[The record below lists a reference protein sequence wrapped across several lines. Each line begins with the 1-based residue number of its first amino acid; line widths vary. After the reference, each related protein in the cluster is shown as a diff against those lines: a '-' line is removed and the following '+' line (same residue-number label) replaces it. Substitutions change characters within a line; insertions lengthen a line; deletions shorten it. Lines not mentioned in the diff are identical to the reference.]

1 MRVLITGG
9 NGYVGR
15 ALTRRLYR
23 AHEVWVLD
31 NLRRSGLRFGPE
43 ELHCFRMAPVDI
55 RDHDAV
61 QDAFAT
67 IAPEVVIHLAAIHF
81 IPECEGRPDDAIAI
95 NVVGTANVLRAC
107 RPNTRV
113 LFASSAAVYAP
124 ESTPHTEAGSH
135 LGPMDVYG
143 LTKLHGED
151 FVRYFASQTGLDATI
166 VRLFNVLGPGETNP
180 HIAPAILAQLL
191 RGKRTLRLGNVH
203 PKRDYIHVEDA
214 ARGFATLALKRHDDA
229 QLDIVNLGSGKAY
242 SVEEMV
248 AAFAETMG
256 EDLTIESDPGRTRS
270 VDRPFAAANLKTI
283 KREYDWSPRF
293 GFADSIR
300 DLWNAPDIPPALLEG
315 S

>member
-23 AHEVWVLD
+23 AHDVWVLD
-31 NLRRSGLRFGPE
+31 NLRCSGLRFGSE
-43 ELHCFRMAPVDI
+43 ELHRFQMAPVDI
-55 RDHDAV
+55 RDREAV
-61 QDAFAT
+61 QNAFAA

-81 IPECEGRPDDAIAI
+81 IPECEERPDDAIAT
-95 NVVGTANVLRAC
+95 NVIGTANVLRAC
-107 RPNTRV
+107 RPNTRF
-113 LFASSAAVYAP
+113 LFTSSAAVYAP
-124 ESTPHTEAGSH
+124 ERTPHTEVGSP

-143 LTKLHGED
+143 LTKLHGEH
-151 FVRYFASQTGLDATI
+151 FVRYFAGQMRLDATI
-166 VRLFNVLGPGETNP
+166 VRLFNVIGPGETNP

-191 RGKRTLRLGNVH
+191 KGRRTLSLGNVH

-214 ARGFATLALKRHDDA
+214 ARGFAALALKRHGDA
-229 QLDIVNLGSGKAY
+229 QLDIVNLGTGKAY

-256 EDLTIESDPGRTRS
+256 EDLTIEADPDRMRS
-270 VDRPFAAANLKTI
+270 VDRPFAAADAETI
-283 KREYDWSPRF
+283 RREYSWSPRF
-293 GFADSIR
+293 SFADSIR
-300 DLWNAPDIPPALLEG
+300 DLWNAPDVSPALLEG